1 MMRIPC
7 LILPHESA
15 DGPGN
20 MALDEALL
28 DAAVGDPRAT
38 LLRTYQWSAPTLSL
52 GYFQAVS
59 GAESDPRWRGVP
71 LVRRPTGGGA
81 ILHHHEVTYALV
93 VPREHPLARRSAA
106 LYQAVHAAL
115 AELLRAHG
123 VAAGPRGGFPGSVS
137 RIRPFLCFTDQDP
150 EDIIADGIKIVG
162 SAQRRRS
169 GAVLQHGSLLLKR
182 SDLTPELP
190 GAGDLAPIPADV
202 QTWTSLIHRRIPE
215 ALGLLPEP
223 RDIAPQIRE
232 HARRREE
239 EVYRDPAWTR
249 KR

>member
-38 LLRTYQWSAPTLSL
+38 MLRTYQWSAPTLSL

-93 VPREHPLARRSAA
+93 VPREHPLARRGAA

-123 VAAGPRGGFPGSVS
+123 VAAGPRGGFPESVS

-150 EDIIADGIKIVG
+150 EDIIAGGIKIVG

-169 GAVLQHGSLLLKR
+169 GAVLQHGSLLLMR

-190 GAGDLAPIPADV
+190 GAGDLARIPVDV
-202 QTWTSLIHRRIPE
+202 QIWTSLIHRRIPE

-223 RDIAPQIRE
+223 RDVAPQIRE

-239 EVYRDPAWTR
+239 EVYRNPAWTR

>member
-1 MMRIPC
+1 MNIPC
-7 LILPHESA
+7 QILPHESA

-28 DAAVGDPRAT
+28 DAVADDPRAAM
-38 LLRTYQWSAPTLSL
+38 LRTYQWSAPTLSL

-93 VPREHPLARRSAA
+93 VPREHPLARRGAA

-123 VAAGPRGGFPGSVS
+123 VAARPRGGFPESGS
-137 RIRPFLCFTDQDP
+137 RIHPFLCFTDQDP
-150 EDIIADGIKIVG
+150 EDIMADGVKIVG
-162 SAQRRRS
+162 SAQRRSS

-190 GAGDLAPIPADV
+190 GASDLARIPSDV
-202 QTWTSLIHRRIPE
+202 HTWASLIHRQIPGS
-215 ALGLLPEP
+215 LGLLPEP
-223 RDIAPQIRE
+223 RDVAPEIRE
-232 HARRREE
+232 HARRRAE
-239 EVYRDPAWTR
+239 EVYRNPAWTR

>member
-1 MMRIPC
+1 MNIPC
-7 LILPHESA
+7 QILPHESA

-28 DAAVGDPRAT
+28 DAVADDPRAAM
-38 LLRTYQWSAPTLSL
+38 LRTYQWSAPTLSL

-59 GAESDPRWRGVP
+59 GAETDPRWRGVP

-93 VPREHPLARRSAA
+93 VPREHPLARRGAA

-123 VAAGPRGGFPGSVS
+123 VAARPRGGFPESGS
-137 RIRPFLCFTDQDP
+137 RIHPFLCFTDQDP
-150 EDIIADGIKIVG
+150 EDIIVDGVKIVG
-162 SAQRRRS
+162 SAQRRSS

-190 GAGDLAPIPADV
+190 GASDLARIPSDV
-202 QTWTSLIHRRIPE
+202 QTWASLIHRQIPGS
-215 ALGLLPEP
+215 LGLLPEP
-223 RDIAPQIRE
+223 RDVAPEIRE
-232 HARRREE
+232 HARRRAE
-239 EVYRDPAWTR
+239 EVYRNPAWTR